1 MDIDSILGL
10 QEITQYVNES
20 FQKHTLS
27 KQCGFILIQEIT
39 KLLQTICVDI
49 NCNHTY
55 VNETWY

>member
-1 MDIDSILGL
+1 MDGFKD
-10 QEITQYVNES
+10 V
-20 FQKHTLS
+20 TLS
-27 KQCGFILIQEIT
+27 KHICGFILIQEIT